1 MNFNCSFLC
10 VLLPLLL
17 LFFVPGLKYIQYS
30 DYLSW
35 NHPWWLSPRVIFID
49 KDSQKHKKYTIF
61 WTNIIEN
68 QSQCVMC
75 DGFSEMKNNKK
86 QQKVSQEKMTNF
98 TLICPDLEFCVRFD
112 LICVCGQLSV
122 CFLTNKCFVSTN
134 LCIWVV
140 FVIGTCT
147 KGEEIVSID
156 KGKF

>member
-1 MNFNCSFLC
+1 MC
-10 VLLPLLL
+10 VIAIIIVVFRPWLKIYTIFGLFIMEPPL
-17 LFFVPGLKYIQYS
+17 VT
-30 DYLSW
+30 
-35 NHPWWLSPRVIFID
+35 LSPWF
-49 KDSQKHKKYTIF
+49 SPTGTHKNTKKCTIF

-98 TLICPDLEFCVRFD
+98 TLICPDLEFCVCFD

-140 FVIGTCT
+140 FVIGMCT